1 MIGIFPEMYPDE
13 LVYSCLARYAAYTGY
28 VTHRSVAEDLFRNCL
43 ERPSV
48 EFFNT
53 LTEDAMSHLTAKRD
67 IRDVIQQHT
76 LFDYYARFAPAEK
89 RKKLMEL
96 FVCGDTKTFNNVIS
110 TRKLGERFL
119 RFCPIC
125 TQEDREEKHGETYW
139 HRSHQLPEIQ
149 ICHKHECYLHNT
161 EISLRSKVSPAFYPA
176 EVVVPYD
183 ETPVF
188 YDNVLE
194 SSIAKYVAAVLS
206 SSYDME
212 STVPVGAFLRSRLE
226 GTKYCS
232 ARGEACHLTLLH
244 DDIQKYY
251 KTINLFGFTEMWQLS
266 KLLAGSRHNFFE
278 VCLVAYFLGINP
290 DELSNLCLPEERQ
303 YERFDRLTQ
312 EMRAQGLKSPEI
324 GRRLGASHHVVK
336 DVWRRAS
343 SYS

>member
-1 MIGIFPEMYPDE
+1 MIGIFPELYPDE

-28 VTHRSVAEDLFRNCL
+28 VTHRSVAEDLFRNRL

-76 LFDYYARFAPAEK
+76 LFDYYARFAPAGK

-110 TRKLGERFL
+110 TRKLGWRFL

-125 TQEDREEKHGETYW
+125 TQEDREKYGETYW
-139 HRSHQLPEIQ
+139 HRIHQLPEIQ
-149 ICHKHECYLHNT
+149 ICHKHGCYLHDT
-161 EISLRSKVSPAFYPA
+161 EISMRSKVSPAFYPA

-212 STVPVGAFLRSRLE
+212 STVPVGAFLLSRLE
-226 GTKYCS
+226 GTKYS
-232 ARGEACHLTLLH
+232 SPRGEACHLTLLH
-244 DDIQKYY
+244 DDIQKNY
-251 KTINLFGFTEMWQLS
+251 KAINLFGFAEMWQLS
-266 KLLAGSRHNFFE
+266 KLLAGSRHNFYE
-278 VCLVAYFLGINP
+278 VCLVAYFLGIKA
-290 DELSNLCLPEERQ
+290 DELSKMRLPEESQ

>member
-1 MIGIFPEMYPDE
+1 MIGIFPELYPDE

-48 EFFNT
+48 EFFNA

-76 LFDYYARFAPAEK
+76 LFDYYARFAPAGK
-89 RKKLMEL
+89 RKKLMDMIIS
-96 FVCGDTKTFNNVIS
+96 GDMKSFNNSVS
-110 TRKLGERFL
+110 TRKLGERSL
-119 RFCPIC
+119 RFCSIC
-125 TQEDREEKHGETYW
+125 TQEEREKHGETFW

-149 ICHKHECYLHNT
+149 ICHKHGCYLHDT
-161 EISLRSKVSPAFYPA
+161 EISMRSKVSPAFYPA

-183 ETPVF
+183 ETPAF

-212 STVPVGAFLRSRLE
+212 STVPAGAFLRSRLE
-226 GTKYCS
+226 GTKYS
-232 ARGEACHLTLLH
+232 SPRGEACHLALLH
-244 DDIQKYY
+244 RDIQKCYEN
-251 KTINLFGFTEMWQLS
+251 INLFGFTEMWQLS

-278 VCLVAYFLGINP
+278 VCLVAYFLGIKA
-290 DELSNLCLPEERQ
+290 DELSKMRLPEERQ

-312 EMRAQGLKSPEI
+312 EMRAQGLKSHEI

>member
-1 MIGIFPEMYPDE
+1 MIGVFPELYPDE

-110 TRKLGERFL
+110 TRKLGWRFL

-125 TQEDREEKHGETYW
+125 TQEDREKYGETYW
-139 HRSHQLPEIQ
+139 HRIHQLPEIQ
-149 ICHKHECYLHNT
+149 ICHKHGCYLHDT
-161 EISLRSKVSPAFYPA
+161 EFSMRSKLSPAFYPA

-183 ETPVF
+183 VHPRF
-188 YDNVLE
+188 CNNQLE
-194 SSIAKYVAAVLS
+194 IDVARYVVDTLLS
-206 SSYDME
+206 KYDMDL
-212 STVPVGAFLRSRLE
+212 TVGAGAFLRSRLE
-226 GTKYCS
+226 NTKYS
-232 ARGEACHLTLLH
+232 SPRGEACHLALLH
-244 DDIQKYY
+244 RDIQKCYEN
-251 KTINLFGFTEMWQLS
+251 INLFGFTEMWQLS

-278 VCLVAYFLGINP
+278 VCLVAYFLGIKV
-290 DELSNLCLPEERQ
+290 DELSNLRLPEERQ
-303 YERFDRLTQ
+303 YERFDRLAQ